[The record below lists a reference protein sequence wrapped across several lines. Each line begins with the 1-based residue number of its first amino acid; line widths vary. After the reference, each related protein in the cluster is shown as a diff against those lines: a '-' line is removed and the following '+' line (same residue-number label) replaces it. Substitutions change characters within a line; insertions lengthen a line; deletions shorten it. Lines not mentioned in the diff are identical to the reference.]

1 MKKISLDHLRPPDR
15 ARLDALVGQ
24 VEQAV
29 PILRERSVPLSPQER
44 QVWQAV
50 LHRFAQFGRAPTVG
64 ELSSGR
70 TGLSPEVTHA
80 CLERLAAKD
89 VIVLDERSGEILG
102 AYPFSARP
110 TRHRVSF
117 DAQTVY
123 AMCAV
128 DALGI
133 AVMLGREV
141 RIESRCPLCGGAINV
156 KADAEGITHL
166 EPASAVVWLGE
177 PRARATCCADWLCP
191 EINFFCSDEHVNQWR
206 LGQAEASGY
215 ALMPLE
221 ALYLASRFFAGLLQR
236 HPEEGGKI

>member
-1 MKKISLDHLRPPDR
+1 MGKISLDQLHPPDR

-29 PILRERSVPLSPQER
+29 PILRERSVHLSPQER

-50 LHRFAQFGRAPTVG
+50 LRGFAQFGRAPTVG
-64 ELSSGR
+64 ELSGGR
-70 TGLSPEVTHA
+70 AGLSPEVIRA
-80 CLERLAAKD
+80 CLERLVAKD
-89 VIVLDERSGEILG
+89 VLVLDERSGEILG

-128 DALGI
+128 DALGV
-133 AVMLGREV
+133 AAMLGREV
-141 RIESRCPLCGGAINV
+141 RIESRCPLCGGAIDV
-156 KADAEGITHL
+156 KADAEAVAHL

-177 PRARATCCADWLCP
+177 PKARAACCADWLCP
-191 EINFFCSDEHVNQWR
+191 EINFFCWDEHLNKWR

-215 ALMPLE
+215 ALTPLE

-236 HPEEGGKI
+236 